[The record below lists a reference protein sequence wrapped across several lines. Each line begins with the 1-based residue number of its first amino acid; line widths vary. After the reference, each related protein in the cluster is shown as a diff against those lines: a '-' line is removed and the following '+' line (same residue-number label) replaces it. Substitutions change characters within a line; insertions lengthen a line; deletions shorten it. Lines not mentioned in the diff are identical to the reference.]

1 MNRPETRFRP
11 GDLVE
16 VKAPDEILQ
25 TLDAQGTLDHLPF
38 MPEMVEFC
46 GKRFRVSRRVVKTC
60 FTGSISTM
68 RVFGADDVVL
78 LDRLRC
84 SGAAHDGC
92 QKACTIFWRE
102 AWLRKV
108 DDLGVQANTDWTSHQ
123 RLQSRL
129 KTSTGPQTYFCQASE
144 LLKAARPLS
153 RWERL
158 GTCIGEVR

>member
-84 SGAAHDGC
+84 SGAAQD
-92 QKACTIFWRE
+92 
-102 AWLRKV
+102 RKS
-108 DDLGVQANTDWTSHQ
+108 T
-123 RLQSRL
+123 RLNSQS
-129 KTSTGPQTYFCQASE
+129 P
-144 LLKAARPLS
+144 
-153 RWERL
+153 
-158 GTCIGEVR
+158 